1 MFTAFIVFNSTMYQ
15 AVTEPYAAYLRAKLR
30 PWHGQV
36 CRQARMPATW
46 PQNVHQDE
54 PAAANVYNIFTIS

>member
-1 MFTAFIVFNSTMYQ
+1 MYQ
-15 AVTEPYAAYLRAKLR
+15 AVTGPYAAYLRAKLR
-30 PWHGQV
+30 SWHGQV
-36 CRQARMPATW
+36 YRQARMPATW